1 MNRSGSVRPFLV
13 ATALGVLCGGALIL
27 TSALTRRGPAIF
39 VPYGILLSAIAFYLH
54 TRRVRSFVARFGVSL
69 LAFMIGTIILM
80 VYIVTVANTLAFR
93 TPMWNKIWPLLI
105 FLLIGSVASA
115 IIAMAIPSR
124 ADLDELA

>member
-1 MNRSGSVRPFLV
+1 
-13 ATALGVLCGGALIL
+13 LGVLCGGALIL